1 MRPCIYLM
9 SRFFLITAQTK
20 EFPAMLVM
28 ISINVTTFT
37 AVSVDSHMTLSVLA
51 AITEIRRNMY
61 FAKDIPI
68 TLFHKKNVQWQ
79 LPSPFSELGNQRCC
93 SSKKFKLKFLVFDL
107 VQTFRSVVLCL
118 VTLLV
123 ILPLQKQLSC
133 T

>member
-1 MRPCIYLM
+1 M

-28 ISINVTTFT
+28 ISTVVTIVT
-37 AVSVDSHMTLSVLA
+37 AVSVDSHMTLSVLV

-68 TLFHKKNVQWQ
+68 TLFHKMNVQWQ

-93 SSKKFKLKFLVFDL
+93 SSKKIRLKFLVFDL
-107 VQTFRSVVLCL
+107 LQFFGVLLYAWSRFWSYPRSKNNLVVRS
-118 VTLLV
+118 
-123 ILPLQKQLSC
+123 LPHRRF
-133 T
+133 

>member
-1 MRPCIYLM
+1 M

-28 ISINVTTFT
+28 ISTNVTTVT
-37 AVSVDSHMTLSVLA
+37 AISVDSHMTLSVLA

-61 FAKDIPI
+61 FAKEIPI

-93 SSKKFKLKFLVFDL
+93 SSKKFRLKFLVTTNF
-107 VQTFRSVVLCL
+107 SELCFMPGHAFSH
-118 VTLLV
+118 T
-123 ILPLQKQLSC
+123 PAPK
-133 T
+133 TT